1 MFPKNFLWGGAIAA
15 NQCEGAVLEDGKGY
29 STADALDRGV
39 FFAPS
44 LPPKDNYLKKE
55 AIDFYH
61 RYEEDLDLLQEIGF
75 KTFRLSAPWTRFFP
89 TGEETE
95 PNPDG
100 LAYFDRLIEA
110 IRSRGIEPLVT
121 ISHYEMPLA
130 LAEKYGGWS
139 DRRLINLYLRFAETL
154 FRRYKDQVK
163 YWLTFNEI
171 NMTLHAPFNGAGI
184 QGNPDELAPSILY
197 QAIHH
202 QFVASARAVKL
213 AHAIS
218 EDFIIGCMIA
228 GAPIY
233 PRTCAPEDVLAQIDK
248 ERKTLFFSDVQAR
261 GYYPPYMKRFFKENG
276 IELDITEADR
286 KDLQNTVDFISLS
299 YYASDCASAKEENL
313 EKAAGNIAGA
323 IRNPYLRKSDW
334 GYQIDPK
341 GLRILLNQLYDR
353 YQLPLFI
360 VENGMGF
367 HDQALKEDETL
378 KIHDPYRIAFFKEH
392 LLQAEQALEDGV
404 ELLGYTSWAPID
416 LVSNSECQMEKRYGF
431 IYVDRNDHGQ
441 GRLKRYKKD
450 SFDWYKKIITTNG
463 VALHEADEKFEKQTG
478 EQTDER

>member
-261 GYYPPYMKRFFKENG
+261 GYYPPYMKRFFK
-276 IELDITEADR
+276 
-286 KDLQNTVDFISLS
+286 
-299 YYASDCASAKEENL
+299 
-313 EKAAGNIAGA
+313 
-323 IRNPYLRKSDW
+323 P
-334 GYQIDPK
+334 
-341 GLRILLNQLYDR
+341 
-353 YQLPLFI
+353 
-360 VENGMGF
+360 
-367 HDQALKEDETL
+367 
-378 KIHDPYRIAFFKEH
+378 
-392 LLQAEQALEDGV
+392 
-404 ELLGYTSWAPID
+404 
-416 LVSNSECQMEKRYGF
+416 
-431 IYVDRNDHGQ
+431 
-441 GRLKRYKKD
+441 
-450 SFDWYKKIITTNG
+450 
-463 VALHEADEKFEKQTG
+463 
-478 EQTDER
+478 